1 MRFTHS
7 FTCALQVLQT
17 IPAKHN
23 LIMNHNSVF
32 ALLTYLKLKPI
43 SQKRQIVGNNLVN
56 SEST

>member
-7 FTCALQVLQT
+7 FTCALHVLQT

-23 LIMNHNSVF
+23 SIMYHNGVF
-32 ALLTYLKLKPI
+32 ALVTYLKLKPI
-43 SQKRQIVGNNLVN
+43 SQKRHIVGNNLVN